1 LYHQLVKHTAYKF
14 NLELFAEYVKTSET
28 EDDEFSIKSFQTKMN
43 VILNESEI
51 QTAFQ
56 LMKTQILKKNG

>member
-1 LYHQLVKHTAYKF
+1 
-14 NLELFAEYVKTSET
+14 VKTSET

>member
-1 LYHQLVKHTAYKF
+1 
-14 NLELFAEYVKTSET
+14 
-28 EDDEFSIKSFQTKMN
+28 